1 MTFPQIMAS
10 GQTGAERAA
19 LDWAVTNEVPHEE
32 TSSEDFSERAGKN
45 VLHSN
50 GTVIFSLSSKLGGCS
65 RLTVKLARKHQ
76 KPWLH
81 IHRKTPMPGMMLVSF
96 IVYNRLTRLNV
107 TGSTTS
113 EEPAIGHFVHQVL
126 DQACGLLLDRETGN

>member
-10 GQTGAERAA
+10 GHTGAERAA
-19 LDWAVTNEVPHEE
+19 LDWAVTNEVPNEE
-32 TSSEDFSERAGKN
+32 TSNEDFSDCTETN
-45 VLHSN
+45 VLRSS
-50 GTVIFSLSSKLGGCS
+50 GTVIFTLSAKLGGRS
-65 RLTVKLARKHQ
+65 KLTVKLARKHQ

-96 IVYNRLTRLNV
+96 IVYNRLTCLNV
-107 TGSTTS
+107 TGSTAS
-113 EEPAIGHFVHQVL
+113 EEPTIGYFAQQVL